1 MSGSIL
7 QQQLESEVKEF
18 RNFQKQITIL
28 ENSRAQYLTQQNE
41 NELVLKELE
50 LLEEEAEVYKL
61 IGPALLRQQKQEA
74 ISNVNKRIE
83 FIGCELKKIEDT
95 SSDLEKKQAEKRN
108 KIMTLQQQLQA
119 QTQKAK

>member
-1 MSGSIL
+1 MTSFP
-7 QQQLESEVKEF
+7 E
-18 RNFQKQITIL
+18 ITIL